1 MASGTIT
8 PMPSRIEMVSKSYTM
23 GTQSA
28 GAKGYFTVVFGSDA
42 AEITSSNQIVS
53 IRIHIGQISASGGL
67 QLTPVNYTES
77 TRTLYVNYYSPS
89 AITSSFA
96 INFYIYYLEVA
107 P

>member
-8 PMPSRIEMVSKSYTM
+8 PMPPKIKMVSKSYTM

-42 AEITSSNQIVS
+42 AEITSDTQIVS
-53 IRIHIGQISASGGL
+53 FRISTGQISASGGL
-67 QLTPVNYTES
+67 QLTPICYVEN

-89 AITSSFA
+89 VITSSFS